1 MLDRLML
8 LVAPLAFAFFLS
20 VGAWE
25 AGGAPRAALVH
36 PAVVVEVPRAG
47 GVAVSARAA
56 LPSHAPDGTAAAPCT
71 HARHAAVR
79 VS

>member
-25 AGGAPRAALVH
+25 TSAPRQAIVH
-36 PAVVVEVPRAG
+36 PAVRVEVFRTDAVAASSASSPAG
-47 GVAVSARAA
+47 HG
-56 LPSHAPDGTAAAPCT
+56 APCT
-71 HARHAAVR
+71 HRTSPAVR